1 MSGFGKR
8 QPVSASALPSGSA
21 ATPPGS
27 VTSGPLPFSFLGL
40 LGGTTA
46 SVVMLLLMFY
56 GFRPTL
62 LAALAADPEAAK
74 LGPDVFKHA
83 SRIWWWTFFLTGIL
97 FAVPCCVVTHW
108 VAYVLR
114 LSELWLFALLG
125 LVCSLAVGLF
135 ALVSGAPMPEGVVS
149 LWFPYTVGTV
159 VSLLLGP
166 ATTST
171 YWLIAKW
178 RAA

>member
-8 QPVSASALPSGSA
+8 QPVSASAPPYGSA

-74 LGPDVFKHA
+74 LGPDVFKLA
-83 SRIWWWTFFLTGIL
+83 SRIWWWTFFLTGIF

-108 VAYVLR
+108 IAYFLR
-114 LSELWLFALLG
+114 RSELWLFALLG

-135 ALVSGAPMPEGVVS
+135 ALASGAPMPEGVVS